1 MTISHLLE
9 DFSKSDGS
17 QGPLKLMSQE
27 ELEDIRLASFEQ
39 GYSAGWDDSIKAQD
53 AEQKRIN
60 THLGKRLEDLS
71 FTYHE
76 ALNQMTQAVEPVL
89 RSLTETVLPQVLR
102 QTLGEHIVEEL
113 TKLAHTHANQ
123 PATIHVPPGMRA
135 MLDDLI
141 SGEFSMPVA
150 VIEDDS
156 MVPDTA
162 TLRIGASET
171 DINCTDLL
179 TSISER
185 IDAFY
190 YQINKEAVND

>member
-39 GYSAGWDDSIKAQD
+39 GYSAGWDDSIKAQE

-60 THLGKRLEDLS
+60 EHLGKRLEDLS

-76 ALNQMTQAVEPVL
+76 ALNQMTQAIEPVL
-89 RSLTETVLPQVLR
+89 RSLTNTVLPQVLH
-102 QTLGEHIVEEL
+102 QTLGEHIVQEL
-113 TKLAHTHANQ
+113 SKLAQMHANQ
-123 PATIHVPPGMRA
+123 PATVHVPSGMRA

-150 VIEDDS
+150 IVEDDA
-156 MVPDTA
+156 MEPDT
-162 TLRIGASET
+162 TVLRIGMAET
-171 DINCTDLL
+171 EINCDDLL
-179 TSISER
+179 SSISEK